1 MFFTASTYR
10 KASLYLI
17 LAAACVFLLLAIL
30 GMVEYRESERKLQQE
45 LSSLFQ
51 RSIQEQ
57 VKLNMEGEFV
67 AMHVGNK
74 QSSGKRTIRPRTVIT
89 KDTTITKE
97 AEVSGDTGL
106 ELFKNSQTYLLLCK
120 RLQPRELQQ
129 ILDSVLQEKG
139 LKTASVV
146 LIRHGDNIQTSGDT
160 TRLGSYYRVLPV
172 KGGAFQEIS
181 YGGFVHY
188 SPSVVFQNMS
198 KRAMGMLLL
207 LELILLGAIAYV
219 VIEKRKIK
227 PDKIVKKG
235 RYYYLGITIFDTRK
249 RELIGAK
256 HEVVDITKKPAEM
269 LLMFLQND
277 EHIVEKNMLKAVMWP
292 DNRYTADQNLMSTM
306 NKLRSYLKEVNCAF
320 SVVTK
325 KGDDHYEL
333 KYSEDEKCL

>member
-10 KASLYLI
+10 KVSLYLI
-17 LAAACVFLLLAIL
+17 LAAAFVFLLLAIL

-67 AMHVGNK
+67 SMQVSENL
-74 QSSGKRTIRPRTVIT
+74 SSKKRAIRPVTVIT
-89 KDTTITKE
+89 EDTTITKE
-97 AEVSGDTGL
+97 AEVSGDKSL
-106 ELFKNSQTYLLLCK
+106 ELFKASQTYLLLSK

-129 ILDSVLQEKG
+129 ILDSVLQENG
-139 LKTASVV
+139 LKTTSVV
-146 LIRHGDNIQTSGDT
+146 LIRHGDNVQTSGDT
-160 TRLGSYYRVLPV
+160 TRLDAYYRVPPV
-172 KGGAFQEIS
+172 KGGGYQEID
-181 YGGFVHY
+181 YEGFVHY
-188 SPSVVFQNMS
+188 APSVVFQWMP
-198 KRAMGMLLL
+198 KKTILVLLL

-235 RYYYLGITIFDTRK
+235 RYYYLGKTIFDTRK

-325 KGDDHYEL
+325 KGDNHYEL

>member
-10 KASLYLI
+10 KVSLYLI
-17 LAAACVFLLLAIL
+17 LAAAFVFLLLAIL

-160 TRLGSYYRVLPV
+160 TRLDAYRIPPV
-172 KGGAFQEIS
+172 KGGAYQEID
-181 YGGFVHY
+181 YEGFVHY
-188 SPSVVFQNMS
+188 APSVVFQWMP
-198 KRAMGMLLL
+198 KKTILVLLL

-235 RYYYLGITIFDTRK
+235 RYYYLGKTIFDTRK

-306 NKLRSYLKEVNCAF
+306 NKLRSYLKEVNCVF